1 MVYVR
6 SSRFMQ
12 WEPHVWLRDG
22 SPVALPGRRFQSGP
36 PPRRMGDREPAWHT
50 IAGSPAGQMC
60 LRIWEAALA
69 VQGPYG
75 ALAADTVR
83 FRNNDAAPDSKLRAR
98 AYWATVEGLGI
109 GCPPPAP

>member
-1 MVYVR
+1 
-6 SSRFMQ
+6 
-12 WEPHVWLRDG
+12 
-22 SPVALPGRRFQSGP
+22 
-36 PPRRMGDREPAWHT
+36 
-50 IAGSPAGQMC
+50 MC

-83 FRNNDAAPDSKLRAR
+83 FRNNDAAPDSKLRSR